1 MDTSPGNDY
10 PRLCFEVGLTCE
22 VCTEAS
28 AVQLANVCKGLR
40 GKMIGQLFVQIYPNP
55 ACAPMHSY
63 FAAAYR
69 AANASEPICE
79 AEAETLETPMP
90 NRKGP
95 APERRQVMVAVA

>member
-1 MDTSPGNDY
+1 METSSGSDY
-10 PRLCFEVGLTCE
+10 PRLCLEVGLTCE

-40 GKMIGQLFVQIYPNP
+40 GKMIGQMFVQIYPNS

-63 FAAAYR
+63 FAEAYR
-69 AANASEPICE
+69 AASARELVCESEVVE
-79 AEAETLETPMP
+79 APVP
-90 NRKGP
+90 VRKAP